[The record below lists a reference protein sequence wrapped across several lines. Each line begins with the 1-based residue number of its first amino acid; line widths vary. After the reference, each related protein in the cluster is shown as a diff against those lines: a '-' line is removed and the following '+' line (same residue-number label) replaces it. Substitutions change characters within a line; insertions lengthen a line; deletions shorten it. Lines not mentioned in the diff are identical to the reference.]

1 MELGPVEEVRVGVVL
16 ETLVGRTAHQLKVEQ
31 MENC

>member
-1 MELGPVEEVRVGVVL
+1 MELVPVVEVRVGVVL
-16 ETLVGRTAHQLKVEQ
+16 EILVGRTVHQLKVEQ